1 MWRWFIP
8 WEFTIGAIQKLF
20 NAKLMIIT
28 ILWPLI
34 RTRTCVFV
42 GIKVYSFTFSATY
55 FLNEI
60 NKISFKFVF
69 FSTVPEIIR
78 DSFETSTIVDI
89 YPHWAVKRRAKER
102 TINPFNER
110 ALLLF
115 PPLGNGQGIFHYK
128 RKKIKKL

>member
-42 GIKVYSFTFSATY
+42 GIKVYSFKFSAT
-55 FLNEI
+55 FWMKSIKSVLN
-60 NKISFKFVF
+60 SFF
-69 FSTVPEIIR
+69 FSTVPEVIR

-115 PPLGNGQGIFHYK
+115 PPLGNGQGIYHYK
-128 RKKIKKL
+128 RKKNKKL